1 MSGGVCT
8 TSAGIAPRDLKA
20 NVVRLPPGV
29 RPVVQ
34 QTNKSVGLALRR
46 DLYRQT
52 GPQSVE
58 GEGNQ
63 LCRSHIYSV

>member
-20 NVVRLPPGV
+20 NVVHLPPGV

-34 QTNKSVGLALRR
+34 QTNKSVGLATEARPLSSNRSAECRR
-46 DLYRQT
+46 
-52 GPQSVE
+52 G
-58 GEGNQ
+58 G
-63 LCRSHIYSV
+63 